1 MLSDDVEIEDSG
13 LAQHSAATDSW
24 GTPPQIV
31 KASRGT
37 LGGIDVDPFTD
48 EYWNKHC
55 VQAPLI
61 YTAERSAFDPNI
73 VWERGA
79 RWHVNSPG
87 GQVREAWE
95 LTYEH
100 WKHGGSAFWVGFN
113 LEQLAYLQEFGLMDD
128 GIAKAI
134 PRHRVS
140 YLQTP
145 AAYREKLLVRARK
158 AEKKGEYKAVQRL
171 LIKAAEVDLAGAPIK
186 GDSPT
191 HSSYLALLP
200 QAGIEGRLQI
210 AHFSVEMGMLGAKSF

>member
-1 MLSDDVEIEDSG
+1 MDSQIAEEDEG

-24 GTPPQIV
+24 GTPPHIV
-31 KASRGT
+31 KASRNT

-61 YTAERSAFDPNI
+61 YTAERSAFDPDN
-73 VWERGA
+73 VFDRQA

-95 LTYEH
+95 LVYEH
-100 WKHGGSAFWVGFN
+100 WKCGGSAFWVGFN
-113 LEQLAYLQEFGLMDD
+113 LEQLAYLQDAGLMDK
-128 GIAKAI
+128 GILKAI
-134 PRHRVS
+134 PRRRVP

-158 AEKKGEYKAVQRL
+158 AEKKGEYGAAHKLMLKAD
-171 LIKAAEVDLAGAPIK
+171 AVDLAGPPIK

-191 HSSYLALLP
+191 HSSYMALLP
-200 QAGIEGRLQI
+200 QGAPQI
-210 AHFSVEMGMLGAKSF
+210 ARFAIEMSALGAKAF